1 MHLPSV
7 MSVWEVQAALHCYL
21 RQTQYLESTKH
32 RALWWQVC
40 EEYGPSLR
48 QKRETFFVP
57 SQIPNIKK
65 RLKCHLCSTRCCWTN
80 IFSAI
85 TFMKSVEEMPLRPHG
100 AFYWRLHHHCHSLV
114 ISIDCQQHL
123 LLTTTKVCVN
133 ELWRK
138 ALGRICSVFSTLGIK
153 RHIQGTESNDSKEY
167 NTFPTVVQKSVTQ
180 HCHLVVTDLFYTGLS
195 KKISLIYS

>member
-7 MSVWEVQAALHCYL
+7 MSVWEVQAALYCYL
-21 RQTQYLESTKH
+21 RQTQCLESTKH

-40 EEYGPSLR
+40 EEYGASLR
-48 QKRETFFVP
+48 QKRETSFVP

-65 RLKCHLCSTRCCWTN
+65 RLKCHVCSTRCCWTN

-100 AFYWRLHHHCHSLV
+100 AFYWRLHHQCVSLPQF
-114 ISIDCQQHL
+114 SHLYWLSTHL

-167 NTFPTVVQKSVTQ
+167 NTFPIVVHKSVTQ
-180 HCHLVVTDLFYTGLS
+180 HCHLVVTDFFV